1 MEWGFR
7 DRVMES
13 KVSGKKRAYLH
24 PGQYLGKKGDR
35 QKEERKFHLSESE
48 KGQTHL
54 TLMSA

>member
-1 MEWGFR
+1 
-7 DRVMES
+7 MES